1 MALRTLNL
9 VHIYPREMNI
19 YGDSG
24 NVKVLVRRLEQRNIK
39 AKVSGVSAG
48 QPMPKNVDIIM
59 GGGGQDSGQQVIE
72 KDLQKKKA
80 EFKKMAED
88 GVAMLMVCG
97 MYQLFGHYF
106 STKDDVKIPGI
117 GIIDAVTKAGDRRM
131 IGNLVV
137 QSPFGRLVG
146 FENHSGQTELAGDQL
161 PLGKVIK
168 GSGNNGS
175 DGREGAVYKNV
186 FGTYMHGPILPKNP
200 KLADEIIRRALD
212 RRFGKGA
219 VALQP
224 LDDWIA
230 EKAAELAVKRP

>member
-1 MALRTLNL
+1 MALKSISL

-24 NVKVLVRRLEQRNIK
+24 NLKVLVRRLEQRNIK
-39 AKVSGVSAG
+39 VKVSGVSAG
-48 QPMPKNVDIIM
+48 QAMPKDADIII

-72 KDLQKKKA
+72 KDLKKKKA
-80 EFKKMAED
+80 ELKKMAED

-106 STKDDVKIPGI
+106 STKDGVKIPGI
-117 GIIDAVTKAGDRRM
+117 GIIDATTKASDRRM

-146 FENHSGQTELAGDQL
+146 FENHSGQTELAEDQL

-168 GSGNNGS
+168 GFGNNGS
-175 DGREGAVYKNV
+175 DGREGAVHKNV

-212 RRFGKGA
+212 RKFGKGT

-230 EKAAELAVKRP
+230 EKAADLAAKRP

>member
-1 MALRTLNL
+1 MALKTLNL

-24 NVKVLVRRLEQRNIK
+24 NLKVLVRRLEQRNIK
-39 AKVSGVSAG
+39 VKVSGVSAG
-48 QPMPKNVDIIM
+48 QAMPKDADIII

-72 KDLQKKKA
+72 KDLKKKKA
-80 EFKKMAED
+80 ELKKMAED

-106 STKDDVKIPGI
+106 STKDGVKIPGI
-117 GIIDAVTKAGDRRM
+117 GIIDATTKASDRRM

-146 FENHSGQTELAGDQL
+146 FENHSGQTELAEDQL

-168 GSGNNGS
+168 GFGNNGS
-175 DGREGAVYKNV
+175 DGREGAVHKNV

-212 RRFGKGA
+212 RKFGKGTL
-219 VALQP
+219 ALQP

-230 EKAAELAVKRP
+230 EKAADLAAKRP